1 MATMNDEETAL
12 IVPAQRS
19 EPVLSESDRLAMNI
33 VAILDKLAESIPELR
48 PPNPETARRARGART
63 VSREFVLS
71 AMAMVE
77 ATPALRNLGVFDTQ
91 KPRRVLQSRDGLRL
105 ISERLTRFVATV
117 NHTLEAEWA
126 DAARGATE
134 AYRMANALASS
145 GLHDDLLPHLKILRR
160 HLGRAKGGRRK
171 KQGDPGKE

>member
-1 MATMNDEETAL
+1 MKDEETAL
-12 IVPAQRS
+12 IVPKQRT
-19 EPVLSESDRLAMNI
+19 EPVLSEGDQLAMNI
-33 VAILDKLAESIPELR
+33 VAILDKLAESIPDLR

-77 ATPALRNLGVFDTQ
+77 ATPALRNMGGFDTQ

-105 ISERLTRFVATV
+105 ISERLARFVAQV

-126 DAARGATE
+126 DAARSATN
-134 AYRMANALASS
+134 AYRMATALASS

-160 HLGRAKGGRRK
+160 HLGRAKGGK
-171 KQGDPGKE
+171 KKGTKKPDASEE